1 MSKKPDEVR
10 EYLKRIGTFPLLS
23 PSKELEYAKQV
34 HRMMSCLAVKKALEQ
49 DGLTVSPLLWASELA
64 LTSEELSQILERG
77 KRAKD
82 KMITANL
89 RLVVSVAKKYV
100 NHGLDF
106 LDLIQEGNIGLMLA
120 VEKFDPRAGCKFS
133 TFAYHWIRQG
143 VTRGLTNQCRT
154 IRLPVHI
161 HEAKAKVRRET
172 LLFRQEQGRLPTR
185 KELANRLDITVE
197 KLLSLQKIGLKTISL
212 EHPYFENLEIIGAD
226 LSNLVLSELDCKRAI
241 LANNNFSNSDLSSSS
256 FPQSFFMNTN
266 LSGANLSDV
275 NLYYNDLREADLS
288 YSNLS
293 GAILSDSNILGINLD
308 SAILNGTKF

>member
-212 EHPYFENLEIIGAD
+212 EHPCRDNVDRELINIIPDEKTDGTKVLED
-226 LSNLVLSELDCKRAI
+226 LGT
-241 LANNNFSNSDLSSSS
+241 
-256 FPQSFFMNTN
+256 QSFFSELIRDLDKREKDIIVSYYFSEEKISWDQIAQQHN
-266 LSGANLSDV
+266 LTRTKVEKIKRKAKEKMKRRLM
-275 NLYYNDLREADLS
+275 LS
-288 YSNLS
+288 Y
-293 GAILSDSNILGINLD
+293 
-308 SAILNGTKF
+308 

>member
-212 EHPYFENLEIIGAD
+212 EHPYKDNVDRELINIIPDEKTDGTKVLED
-226 LSNLVLSELDCKRAI
+226 LGT
-241 LANNNFSNSDLSSSS
+241 
-256 FPQSFFMNTN
+256 QSFFRDLLRDLDKQEKDIIVSYYCSEEKISWEQIAQQHN
-266 LSGANLSDV
+266 LTRTKVEKIKRKAKEKMKRRLMLS
-275 NLYYNDLREADLS
+275 S
-288 YSNLS
+288 
-293 GAILSDSNILGINLD
+293 
-308 SAILNGTKF
+308 